1 MIENA
6 PEWLDTWR
14 MVAARRCFGGR
25 IPLTKMQRLGGALLD
40 TEGECAYVLEFGH
53 DKELQ
58 IAYVALTVEA
68 QLPLECQRSL
78 QRFLLQVRVSQ
89 RMGLIRNEAEES
101 ALPPDYEVLLV
112 PTNGILR
119 PADLVEDE
127 LLLAIPLV
135 PVALDTE
142 AVETKWPPAD
152 QETNKTNPFA
162 VLASFKRQ

>member
-1 MIENA
+1 MA
-6 PEWLDTWR
+6 GYLADG
-14 MVAARRCFGGR
+14 RCPRVFCGR
-25 IPLTKMQRLGGALLD
+25 IHLTKMKRLGDALLD
-40 TEGECAYVLEFGH
+40 TEGECTYVLEFGH
-53 DKELQ
+53 DEGLQ

-78 QRFLLQVRVSQ
+78 QRFLLPVRVSQ

-112 PTNGILR
+112 PANGMLR
-119 PADLVEDE
+119 PVDLVEDE

-142 AVETKWPPAD
+142 AVETKWPPTD